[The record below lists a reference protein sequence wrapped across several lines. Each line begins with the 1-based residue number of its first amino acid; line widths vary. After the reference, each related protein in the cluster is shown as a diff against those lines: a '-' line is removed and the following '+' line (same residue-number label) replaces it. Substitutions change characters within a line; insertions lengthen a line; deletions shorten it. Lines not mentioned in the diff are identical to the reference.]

1 MSEFKLVSSQGT
13 YYPDENPPRWEAPE
27 LCTSAKSYDPMAI
40 CAGIEGQRWM
50 FSQGGP
56 SRVDFLRGSDF
67 KLTSHRDADPV
78 TSPSHYIDGRKY
90 EPRLV
95 IQDWKLGWELG
106 NALKYIARA
115 GRKDDEA
122 QDIRKAIEYLKYR
135 LEVVEG

>member
-1 MSEFKLVSSQGT
+1 MSGFRLVSSHGAF
-13 YYPDENPPRWEAPE
+13 YPDENPPKWGPPT
-27 LCTSAKSYDPMAI
+27 LVTSSEPYDPF
-40 CAGIEGQRWM
+40 RD
-50 FSQGGP
+50 GP
-56 SRVDFLRGSDF
+56 F
-67 KLTSHRDADPV
+67 KSEYAWNTTEPQQILDSLGEEADSKPDPV
-78 TSPSHYIDGRKY
+78 KAPSHYIDGRKY

-95 IQDWKLGWELG
+95 IQDWKLSWELG